1 MVTKFV
7 WIISETGKLIFL
19 IFSYTKYSNALC
31 FTETKVSGSGISNIL
46 GNQPGWESS
55 HHPAAPHGL
64 AICYNESKVVI
75 DTINIPDLT
84 FTSHIELMSVL
95 MSIEGKQVLLVLIY
109 GPPVANS
116 EK

>member
-1 MVTKFV
+1 MNNIRD
-7 WIISETGKLIFL
+7 WQAHISHFFL
-19 IFSYTKYSNALC
+19 YALFLNALC

-46 GNQPGWESS
+46 ENQPGWESS
-55 HHPAAPHGL
+55 HHPAALHGL

-95 MSIEGKQVLLVLIY
+95 MSIEGKQALLVLIY
-109 GPPVANS
+109 GPPVGNS